1 MSSGYIKLK
10 KQRAKAKKLK
20 EEQAQAKTRQ
30 QKEEALAERARQL
43 AQRQANT
50 QKKLDVIRKEK
61 AVESAKRL
69 LLRNIL
75 LPSIPSPSTRA
86 LKTSDGASPSKSPTR
101 LLRTSDGGYYTGET
115 DEKSRR
121 DGYGCRYYKNGALL
135 YRGSYKVTGREK
147 KKSLLWLV
155 VVVLTFGCLCCGGC
169 CVGCCVGCVG
179 SLFWFVIF
187 GSLVVFRGHDFTAT
201 EKDTPWMEEKCFKE
215 TTPTVNLPGWD
226 EVGVKTENRTK
237 APGKMV
243 NPTAKEKCTTEIPA
257 RYSIL
262 GRW

>member
-20 EEQAQAKTRQ
+20 EEQAQAKT
-30 QKEEALAERARQL
+30 RARQL

-147 KKSLLWLV
+147 KKSLLWLL

-169 CVGCCVGCVG
+169 CVGCCVGCCFVLLVVLTFVCLCVG
-179 SLFWFVIF
+179 SLSSDHWLFLEDTISRLWRKIHHGWKKNV
-187 GSLVVFRGHDFTAT
+187 SRKLLRRSTFRDGTRVESKRRIVRRPL
-201 EKDTPWMEEKCFKE
+201 EKWSTP
-215 TTPTVNLPGWD
+215 
-226 EVGVKTENRTK
+226 R
-237 APGKMV
+237 
-243 NPTAKEKCTTEIPA
+243 
-257 RYSIL
+257 
-262 GRW
+262 

>member
-1 MSSGYIKLK
+1 MSSGYIKLR
-10 KQRAKAKKLK
+10 KQKAKDLKLK
-20 EEQAQAKTRQ
+20 EEQAEAEKSRQ
-30 QKEEALAERARQL
+30 QKAEEALAEAERARQL

-135 YRGSYKVTGREK
+135 YRGSYKVIARET
-147 KKSLLWLV
+147 KKSLLWLL

-169 CVGCCVGCVG
+169 CVVLVRYFRIIG
-179 SLFWFVIF
+179 WF
-187 GSLVVFRGHDFTAT
+187 
-201 EKDTPWMEEKCFKE
+201 
-215 TTPTVNLPGWD
+215 
-226 EVGVKTENRTK
+226 
-237 APGKMV
+237 
-243 NPTAKEKCTTEIPA
+243 
-257 RYSIL
+257 
-262 GRW
+262 

>member
-1 MSSGYIKLK
+1 MSSGYIR
-10 KQRAKAKKLK
+10 KQRAKAEQQKA
-20 EEQAQAKTRQ
+20 EQAQAEKTRQ
-30 QKEEALAERARQL
+30 QKAEAALAE

-147 KKSLLWLV
+147 KKSLLWLL

-169 CVGCCVGCVG
+169 CVV
-179 SLFWFVIF
+179 
-187 GSLVVFRGHDFTAT
+187 LVRYFRII
-201 EKDTPWMEEKCFKE
+201 
-215 TTPTVNLPGWD
+215 GW
-226 EVGVKTENRTK
+226 
-237 APGKMV
+237 
-243 NPTAKEKCTTEIPA
+243 
-257 RYSIL
+257 S
-262 GRW
+262 